1 MTLLENKAMF
11 FGQVEKELF
20 CGEIWSIWQ
29 TTKLPDHLQLLV
41 EQELGKRD
49 IWELQTQKPDD
60 KPIHLNL
67 DRESSH
73 STII

>member
-1 MTLLENKAMF
+1 MF

-67 DRESSH
+67 DPEFSH
-73 STII
+73 STSI

>member
-1 MTLLENKAMF
+1 MY
-11 FGQVEKELF
+11 FGKVEKELF

-49 IWELQTQKPDD
+49 IWELQSQESDNQPINRSLD
-60 KPIHLNL
+60 KDSNHLT
-67 DRESSH
+67 S
-73 STII
+73 I